1 MNNNRKNLFVSISLS
16 ILFLFSLLL
25 SVGNEA
31 FTNVRAYD
39 DVNNIWGTQINEF
52 LSRDYAPI
60 KNGKY
65 VGKYYK
71 VGILGM
77 GHHRVVE
84 FGDEISIKTKE
95 VETYTNT
102 CSVGAL
108 NGLSITNTVSHCVG
122 QKISTSVQC
131 SIGFSRIIKAVLNFL
146 DFASFG
152 AETGTTIEATIG
164 SETSYWEETITTT
177 SVTYSF
183 DLDNLLDG
191 KTTVRCSKVACFLE
205 AEISKSYTEEQGI
218 FGQWYKVS
226 GTTNQN
232 YIARYYIGDIM
243 TFVYNDNTFGDT
255 IIGEYLVN
263 DTITTF

>member
-1 MNNNRKNLFVSISLS
+1 MHKREEILQAFGRFLDVLDELREKCPWDRKQTNSSLRPNT
-16 ILFLFSLLL
+16 IEECFEL
-25 SVGNEA
+25 SDAIVA
-31 FTNVRAYD
+31 D

-60 KNGKY
+60 KNRKY

-71 VGILGM
+71 VGIM

-122 QKISTSVQC
+122 QKTSTSVQC

-152 AETGTTIEATIG
+152 AETGTTVEATIG

-177 SVTYSF
+177 SVTY
-183 DLDNLLDG
+183 
-191 KTTVRCSKVACFLE
+191 
-205 AEISKSYTEEQGI
+205 
-218 FGQWYKVS
+218 
-226 GTTNQN
+226 
-232 YIARYYIGDIM
+232 
-243 TFVYNDNTFGDT
+243 
-255 IIGEYLVN
+255 
-263 DTITTF
+263 